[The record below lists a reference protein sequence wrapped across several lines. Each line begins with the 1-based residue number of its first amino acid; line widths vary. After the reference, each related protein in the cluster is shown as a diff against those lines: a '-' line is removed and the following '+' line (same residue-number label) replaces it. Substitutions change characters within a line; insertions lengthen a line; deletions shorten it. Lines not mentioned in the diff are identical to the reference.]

1 MQEWCELF
9 NHTTDAVFGI
19 DKAHRICF
27 WNHSCERLLDRRAEE
42 VMGFRC
48 ADVLCGT
55 DLAGEMICGD
65 DCPMAQPPHQNAL
78 RNFDMLVEQRRGVTF
93 MINVGAHY
101 VPEAL
106 QNSSGRIVAFFA
118 LRHIDCQQLIGRFAT
133 HNCRAMEQSTVREQ
147 LSVREIEVLRL
158 AADGRSSAA
167 IAEQLNISAATV
179 KNHFRRIF
187 GKLDVHSRGEAI
199 YVAVQRR
206 LL

>member
-1 MQEWCELF
+1 MQPWCELF

-19 DKAHRICF
+19 DNARRIRF

-42 VMGFRC
+42 VMGHRC

-55 DLAGEMICGD
+55 DLAGETICGD
-65 DCPMAQPPHQNAL
+65 DCPMAQPPHQKTL
-78 RNFDMLVEQRRGVTF
+78 RDFDMLVEQRRGVTF
-93 MINVGAHY
+93 MFNVGAHY

-106 QNSSGRIVAFFA
+106 QDASNRIIAFFA
-118 LRHIDCQQLIGRFAT
+118 LRHIDCQKLMGRFAT
-133 HNCRAMEQSTVREQ
+133 HKCGAEDGSKAGEQ
-147 LSVREIEVLRL
+147 LSPREVEVLRL
-158 AADGRSSAA
+158 AADGRGNAA

-199 YVAVQRR
+199 YTAVQRH